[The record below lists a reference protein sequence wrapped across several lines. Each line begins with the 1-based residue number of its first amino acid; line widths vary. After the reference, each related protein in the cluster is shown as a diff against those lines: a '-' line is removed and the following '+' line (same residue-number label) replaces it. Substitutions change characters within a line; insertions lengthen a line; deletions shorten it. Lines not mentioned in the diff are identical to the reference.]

1 MHATDRVVRLLFFL
15 FLSMQVWFP
24 CSDGPAPP
32 ISMRA
37 WEYPIS
43 MRGSRLPMR
52 GVPLCAG
59 TCRGLGAV
67 HNDNDGKFVAHKS
80 QPVHNSRS
88 RTVKHTV

>member
-1 MHATDRVVRLLFFL
+1 MHATDSAVRLLFFL

-37 WEYPIS
+37 WEYPLS

-59 TCRGLGAV
+59 TINTATSFLAGV
-67 HNDNDGKFVAHKS
+67 
-80 QPVHNSRS
+80 
-88 RTVKHTV
+88 